1 MGFSKKMSTWP
12 NHPPPNFYTMSM
24 SANSINSIKLF
35 MDSSKPHGSSS
46 LT

>member
-1 MGFSKKMSTWP
+1 
-12 NHPPPNFYTMSM
+12 MSM